1 MAKIFHFTAQHN
13 LPSIL
18 ETGGILCDTRM
29 VAHSFVNIGH
39 SKIKARRTQRQA
51 PVASHGVVADYVPFY
66 FAPRSPMLY
75 SIHCGNVPNC
85 TYKQTDV
92 IYFAFDSG
100 DIFSSALSYCFTDR
114 NAVLAHAQF
123 SISLADFNSNF
134 IDWPLMKERIWKNT
148 PDDTERMER
157 RMAEF
162 LVHDFIPL
170 SLLRGL
176 AVYSDAN
183 KTYVNKIISGYQQPL
198 RVILKPDW
206 YF

>member
-1 MAKIFHFTAQHN
+1 MATIFHFTALHN
-13 LPSIL
+13 LLAIL
-18 ETGGILCDTRM
+18 QTGGIVCDSRM
-29 VAHSFVNIGH
+29 AARSFVNIGH
-39 SKIKARRTQRQA
+39 DRIKTRRTLRKV
-51 PVASHGVVADYVPFY
+51 PVASCGVVADYVPFY

-75 SIHCGNVPNC
+75 SIHRGNVPNC

-92 IYFAFDSG
+92 IYFAFDSD

-123 SISLADFNSNF
+123 STSLAEFNSNF
-134 IDWPLMKERIWKNT
+134 IDWPLMREQMWNNT
-148 PDDTERMER
+148 PNDTERMER

-176 AVYSDAN
+176 AVYSAAN
-183 KTYVNKIISGYQQPL
+183 MTYVNNLISGYPQPL
-198 RVILKPDW
+198 QVILKPDW